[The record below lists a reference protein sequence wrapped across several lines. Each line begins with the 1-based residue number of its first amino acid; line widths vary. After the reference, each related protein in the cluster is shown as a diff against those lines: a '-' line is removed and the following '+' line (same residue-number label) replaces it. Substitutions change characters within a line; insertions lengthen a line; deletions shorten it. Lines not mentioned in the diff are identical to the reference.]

1 MRGEREGVWSGRGRD
16 VSRENNGGGYSE
28 RGLMI
33 LARVQPPRAAA
44 LVEPRNTRTYAE
56 EYEGITRMRHAQSAR

>member
-1 MRGEREGVWSGRGRD
+1 MRGEREGVWERQGARR
-16 VSRENNGGGYSE
+16 VACVLWGGVQ